1 MKRVVIAT
9 SAWLVLLASGVGLVG
24 GAENAPDANNPDL
37 TAIRATV
44 KSYIEAYNRGDAKA
58 VADHWSETAE
68 WVSPSGQK
76 IRGRAL
82 IEKALAAMFAEL
94 KGMKVELGEPTV
106 RMVTPEVAVE
116 EGTATVVVPGETP
129 NASSY
134 IAIHVKK
141 DGQWK
146 LDSVR
151 ETELPAEA
159 FQCDGLDQL
168 DWMIGEWVD
177 NGPKSS
183 VETTVSWS
191 RNGAFLIAIFRVTN
205 SDGDDLEGTQIIG
218 WDPVARSIR
227 SWMFDSD
234 GGFGQGQW
242 RQQGDRWI
250 VSFSQTL
257 ADGSQATSTNIY
269 QRVDDDSY
277 LWQSIDRRLDGQAL
291 PDIKEVKVVR
301 AAQSK
306 KTAAETEKPKD
317 KPAEKAAP
325 AAEKPN
331 DASADRPK
339 PVRRTPG
346 KR

>member
-1 MKRVVIAT
+1 MRRVLIAT
-9 SAWLVLLASGVGLVG
+9 SVWLVLLTSSVGLVG
-24 GAENAPDANNPDL
+24 GAETASDANNPDL
-37 TAIRATV
+37 AAIRAAV
-44 KSYIEAYNRGDAKA
+44 KSYTEAYNRGDAKA
-58 VADHWSETAE
+58 VAEHWSETAE

-82 IEKALAAMFAEL
+82 IEKALAGMFAEL
-94 KGMKVELGEPTV
+94 KGMKVELSEPTV
-106 RMVTPEVAVE
+106 RLVTSEVAVE

-129 NASSY
+129 TASSY

-141 DGQWK
+141 DGKWK

-151 ETELPAEA
+151 ETELAVEQ
-159 FQCDGLDQL
+159 FQRDGLDQL
-168 DWMIGEWVD
+168 EWLVGEWVD

-191 RNGAFLIAIFRVTN
+191 KNGAFLTAIFRVTT
-205 SDGDDLEGTQIIG
+205 SEGEDLEGTQIIG

-234 GGFGQGQW
+234 GGFGEGKW

-257 ADGSQATSTNIY
+257 ADGSEATSTNIY

-277 LWQSIDRRLDGQAL
+277 LWQSIDRRLDGQPL

-301 AAQSK
+301 AAQAK
-306 KTAAETEKPKD
+306 KAAASPAEKPKD
-317 KPAEKAAP
+317 AP
-325 AAEKPN
+325 
-331 DASADRPK
+331 ADRPA
-339 PVRRTPG
+339 PVRRAPN
-346 KR
+346 KK